1 MKYFKVLCIMAIV
14 LIPGCEKRE
23 AVPMNEG
30 NKEQIIF
37 FSNPENNLLETTYYD
52 ALIELKRQ
60 YPHVFIHMEVVN
72 HRDRKDKY
80 QQYNISS
87 LPALVIIFHNK
98 TIVRIQG
105 EAVKE
110 DIIRSISKALDAH
123 NK

>member
-1 MKYFKVLCIMAIV
+1 MKYLKVLCIMAMV
-14 LIPGCEKRE
+14 LISGCEKRE
-23 AVPMNEG
+23 AVPINEG

-37 FSNPENNLLETTYYD
+37 FSNPENNLLETPYYD

-80 QQYNISS
+80 RQYHVSS

-105 EAVKE
+105 EAMKE
-110 DIIRSISKALDAH
+110 DIIRSISKALDAR